1 MKLLHVGIAIVVIVV
16 GSARLLPAQLL
27 VPGTGQRMVKVGD
40 DFEEPNWNYVF
51 NNPKSSDEQDKQQ
64 RLPAGRSANGR
75 WYEGVMRGHPDV
87 IRRVPTPEGGIEGS
101 EGALLMVSRQTGI
114 PGSYSRTMQQD
125 DLIVDVQSRL
135 GYSIPVSWS
144 PNVVVRVY
152 LPPFEEWERRTG
164 PSFGFRAACDTH
176 RMKPNKKSKSRWGG
190 GGGRS
195 WQQDTYWPG
204 LFIQFH
210 RGDGKSVEDSAS
222 LSVRAGPSGQDF
234 VGPKIKELG
243 WWTLGMSFTPDG
255 RVHYSRGPASRIS
268 RPRTTLRRRIRTAF
282 TANGS
287 TRFFSTSS
295 AATTETG
302 RPPGSSTTRCCTT
315 RAASLSFARRLFNGL
330 LEQLDGQ
337 GRRVHVHRLVPPI
350 GLGAIQRQVGIVQEI
365 QATALANWHAR
376 GNAQAD
382 RDVRSDL

>member
-1 MKLLHVGIAIVVIVV
+1 MKLLHLGIAIVGILAA
-16 GSARLLPAQLL
+16 SARLLPAQLL

-40 DFEEPNWNYVF
+40 DFEEPKWNYVF

-87 IRRVPTPEGGIEGS
+87 IRRVSTPEGGIEGS

-164 PSFGFRAACDTH
+164 PSFGFRAACETH

-190 GGGRS
+190 GGSS

-204 LFIQFH
+204 LFIQFQQ
-210 RGDGKSVEDSAS
+210 GDGKSIADSAS
-222 LSVRAGPSGQDF
+222 FSVRSGPSGHDF
-234 VGPKIKELG
+234 QGPKIKELG

-255 RVHYSRGPASRIS
+255 RVHY
-268 RPRTTLRRRIRTAF
+268 
-282 TANGS
+282 
-287 TRFFSTSS
+287 
-295 AATTETG
+295 
-302 RPPGSSTTRCCTT
+302 
-315 RAASLSFARRLFNGL
+315 FARPGVEDLTAEDHITSQNPYGFQCERLDTFFFNVVSGDNGNWSTPWIIDDPML
-330 LEQLDGQ
+330 YYT
-337 GRRVHVHRLVPPI
+337 RR
-350 GLGAIQRQVGIVQEI
+350 
-365 QATALANWHAR
+365 
-376 GNAQAD
+376 
-382 RDVRSDL
+382 